1 MYIFHSI
8 KCLKYS
14 FSEIIRV
21 YKLKDVIKDIQWI
34 IERGRMCRED
44 LQMIVEE
51 VYKITKEL
59 ERWGSLDT

>member
-1 MYIFHSI
+1 MYMYG
-8 KCLKYS
+8 KRREYEDCEE
-14 FSEIIRV
+14 EIT
-21 YKLKDVIKDIQWI
+21 KLKDVIKDIQWI